1 MERGNEE
8 EGVHNTAR
16 CREQAE
22 ATADSSRWSLATQ
35 WRGTKVWEM
44 RNVEP
49 ASILWNRKKNTNKS
63 TMKSLVLLHVLLT
76 MQVKSLQPLQLLL
89 LLHNQH
95 RQPTAWDGD
104 VIIVLR
110 FMQSSWF
117 HFNLDGV
124 LLGGWGHEFHH
135 FKAYLEACQSPI
147 RDQQT
152 RCQRYTKEQTSLV
165 MLSQLICLAGFAKDE
180 LLKMTGLLFGSISWW
195 CRRRERKTKKPTQ

>member
-1 MERGNEE
+1 
-8 EGVHNTAR
+8 
-16 CREQAE
+16 
-22 ATADSSRWSLATQ
+22 
-35 WRGTKVWEM
+35 M

-110 FMQSSWF
+110 FMQSS
-117 HFNLDGV
+117 
-124 LLGGWGHEFHH
+124 
-135 FKAYLEACQSPI
+135 
-147 RDQQT
+147 
-152 RCQRYTKEQTSLV
+152 
-165 MLSQLICLAGFAKDE
+165 
-180 LLKMTGLLFGSISWW
+180 
-195 CRRRERKTKKPTQ
+195 